1 MSLSIYDFVF
11 FCDILSFQPQIN
23 IMKEL
28 AIWDECL
35 KSFGDSLTDKQM
47 RTYFHP
53 LEVTREDDQL
63 KVVAPNKF
71 IMDMIEKDYIEMI
84 KNTVY
89 EASNSQISNVL
100 LCLPAIEKNINARLR
115 PEKEKATSSLNGDL
129 IFDNFVE
136 GKSNQ
141 LAKAAC
147 VSVVNEL
154 GQYNPL
160 YIYGGVGLG
169 KTHLL
174 HSIGNAILAQSPKK
188 KVVYL
193 HSEKFVQNM
202 VTALRQNK
210 IEEFKNFYR
219 NVDAMLLDDIQFFAN
234 KERSQE
240 EFFHTFNALFEY
252 KKQVVLTSDKYP
264 KEIMGLEER
273 IKSRLVWGM
282 NVTIDP
288 PDLET
293 RMAILHTKAI
303 AAGEAITDEVAYFL
317 AKNVYSNV
325 RELEGSLR
333 RILATAHFKR
343 ETITLD
349 FVKDTLRDLLAL
361 QERLMTIEQIQ
372 KTVAEYFKIR
382 VSDILSAKRDRK
394 ITLPR
399 HIAMHLSKELTSH
412 SLPSIG
418 DAFGGRD
425 HTTVIHACR
434 KIESLKSTSSTVSK
448 DCQNILHIL
457 NN

>member
-1 MSLSIYDFVF
+1 MNTTTL
-11 FCDILSFQPQIN
+11 
-23 IMKEL
+23 
-28 AIWDECL
+28 WDKCL
-35 KSFGDSLTDKQM
+35 KDISDRLSDKQM
-47 RTYFHP
+47 KTWLHP
-53 LEVTREDDQL
+53 LEVTLNESTL
-63 KVVAPNKF
+63 SIVAPNKF
-71 IMDMIEKDYIEMI
+71 IKDMVETDYLKMIEDTVFQQSDKMI
-84 KNTVY
+84 DNIK
-89 EASNSQISNVL
+89 L
-100 LCLPAIEKNINARLR
+100 KLPEIDRRQPAWGQH
-115 PEKEKATSSLNGDL
+115 KEPVTTSLNSEL
-129 IFDNFVE
+129 TFSNFVE

-147 VSVVNEL
+147 TSVVSEL

-174 HSIGNAILAQSPKK
+174 HSIGNEIVKRDKTK

-210 IEEFKNFYR
+210 IEEFKSFYR
-219 NVDAMLLDDIQFFAN
+219 SVDALLLDDIQFFAN

-240 EFFHTFNALFEY
+240 EFFHTFNTLFEY

-264 KEIMGLEER
+264 KEIVGLEER

-293 RMAILHTKAI
+293 RMAILLSKAEKT
-303 AAGEAITDEVAYFL
+303 GEVIPDDVAYFL

-333 RILATAHFKR
+333 RVLATAHFKR
-343 ETITLD
+343 AEIDLE
-349 FVKDTLRDLLAL
+349 FVKETLKDLISL
-361 QERLMTIEQIQ
+361 QQRLMTIEQIQ
-372 KTVAEYFKIR
+372 KTVAEYYKIR
-382 VSDILSAKRDRK
+382 VSDILSTKRDRK
-394 ITLPR
+394 ITMPR
-399 HIAMHLSKELTSH
+399 HIAMAIAKDLTSH

-425 HTTVIHACR
+425 HTTVLHACK
-434 KIESLKSTSSTVSK
+434 KIRTLKTSSSSISK
-448 DCQNILHIL
+448 DYQNILHIL

>member
-1 MSLSIYDFVF
+1 MSLSIYDFDF
-11 FCDILSFQPQIN
+11 FYDILSFQPQLN

-28 AIWDECL
+28 VIWDHCL
-35 KSFGDSLTDKQM
+35 KSFGEQLTDKQM
-47 RTYFHP
+47 RTCFHP
-53 LEVTREDDQL
+53 LEVSTQDGLL

-71 IMDMIEKDYIEMI
+71 VMDMIEKDYMEMI
-84 KNTVY
+84 KDTVY
-89 EASNSQISNVL
+89 KASRNEISDVV
-100 LCLPAIEKNINARLR
+100 LCLPRVEKKSSDSVEIV
-115 PEKEKATSSLNGDL
+115 KEKVVASLNLDL
-129 IFDNFVE
+129 NFDNFVE

-147 VSVVNEL
+147 VSVVKEL

-174 HSIGNAILAQSPKK
+174 HSIGNAIIAENPQK

-219 NVDAMLLDDIQFFAN
+219 NVDALLLDDIQFFAN

-264 KEIMGLEER
+264 KEITGLEER

-293 RMAILHTKAI
+293 RMAILHTKALT
-303 AAGEAITDEVAYFL
+303 AGQKIPDEVAYFL

-333 RILATAHFKR
+333 RVLATAHFKR
-343 ETITLD
+343 EPITLA

-372 KTVAEYFKIR
+372 KTVADYFKIR

-399 HIAMHLSKELTSH
+399 HIAMFLSKELTSH

-425 HTTVIHACR
+425 HTTVLHACK
-434 KIESLKSTSSTVSK
+434 KISALKSTSSIVSK

>member
-1 MSLSIYDFVF
+1 MSLSIYDFTF
-11 FCDILSFQPQIN
+11 FYEILDSQRQKY

-28 AIWDECL
+28 AIWDRCL
-35 KSFGDSLTDKQM
+35 KSFSERLTAKQM
-47 RTYFHP
+47 RTCFHP
-53 LEVTREDDQL
+53 LEVSRHNDKL
-63 KVVAPNKF
+63 KVIAPNKF
-71 IMDMIEKDYIEMI
+71 IMDMIESDYIEMI
-84 KNTVY
+84 KKFVY
-89 EASNSQISNVL
+89 ETSGNEISEVL
-100 LCLPAIEKNINARLR
+100 LSLPKIDEDKGQVAIK
-115 PEKEKATSSLNGDL
+115 KEKITSSLSRELN
-129 IFDNFVE
+129 FNNFVE

-147 VSVVNEL
+147 TSVVKKL

-174 HSIGNAILAQSPKK
+174 HSIGNAILEDDSDK

-219 NVDAMLLDDIQFFAN
+219 SVDALLLDDIQFFAN

-240 EFFHTFNALFEY
+240 EFFHTFNTLFEY

-264 KEIMGLEER
+264 KEILGLEER

-293 RMAILHTKAI
+293 RMAILHSKSLS
-303 AAGEAITDEVAYFL
+303 AGQKISDEVAYFL

-333 RILATAHFKR
+333 RVLATAHFKR
-343 ETITLD
+343 EPVTLP
-349 FVKDTLRDLLAL
+349 FVKETLRDLIAL

-372 KTVAEYFKIR
+372 KTVAGYFKIR

-399 HIAMHLSKELTSH
+399 HIAMSMSKELTSH

-425 HTTVIHACR
+425 HTTVLHACK
-434 KIESLKSTSSTVSK
+434 KIKALKSTSSTVSQ
-448 DCQNILHIL
+448 DYQNILHIL

>member
-1 MSLSIYDFVF
+1 MTDTILWDKCLNAFNSVLS
-11 FCDILSFQPQIN
+11 
-23 IMKEL
+23 E
-28 AIWDECL
+28 
-35 KSFGDSLTDKQM
+35 KQM
-47 RTYFHP
+47 RTWFHP
-53 LEVTREDDQL
+53 LEVIRKDKTL
-63 KVVAPNKF
+63 NVVAPNKF
-71 IMDMIEKDYIEMI
+71 VKDVIENDFLLLIKD
-84 KNTVY
+84 TVLS
-89 EASNSQISNVL
+89 ESSNQVSEIL
-100 LCLPAIEKNINARLR
+100 LSLPTPQKTQRSESGSVTTNNKH
-115 PEKEKATSSLNGDL
+115 ETSLNKDL
-129 IFDNFVE
+129 TFENFVE

-147 VSVVNEL
+147 TSVVTKL

-174 HSIGNAILAQSPKK
+174 HSIGNEIIKADKTK

-202 VTALRQNK
+202 ITAIRQHK
-210 IEEFKNFYR
+210 IEEFKKYYR
-219 NVDAMLLDDIQFFAN
+219 SVDALLLDDIQFFAN
-234 KERSQE
+234 KEKSQE
-240 EFFHTFNALFEY
+240 EFFHTFNSLFEY

-264 KEIMGLEER
+264 KEITGLEER

-293 RMAILHTKAI
+293 RVAILHKKAGI
-303 AAGEAITDEVAYFL
+303 VGETIPDDVAFFL

-333 RILATAHFKR
+333 RVIATAHFKR
-343 ETITLD
+343 EEISLV
-349 FVKDTLRDLLAL
+349 FVKETLKDLISL
-361 QERLMTIEQIQ
+361 QERLLTIDHIQ
-372 KTVAEYFKIR
+372 KTVAEYYKVR
-382 VSDILSAKRDRK
+382 VSDIVSAKRDKK

-399 HIAMHLSKELTSH
+399 HIAMALSKELTSH

-425 HTTVIHACR
+425 HTTVLHACK
-434 KIESLKSTSSTVSK
+434 KIMALKTSSSSLSK
-448 DCQNILHIL
+448 DYQNIIHSL

>member
-1 MSLSIYDFVF
+1 MNNTGLWDKCLEAFCDSLS
-11 FCDILSFQPQIN
+11 
-23 IMKEL
+23 E
-28 AIWDECL
+28 
-35 KSFGDSLTDKQM
+35 KQM
-47 RTYFHP
+47 KTWIHP
-53 LEVTREDDQL
+53 LEVSFNNDTL
-63 KVVAPNKF
+63 SVVAPNKF
-71 IMDMIEKDYIEMI
+71 IKDTIESDFIELI
-84 KNTVY
+84 KKIVLTK
-89 EASNSQISNVL
+89 SNNEVSVVKLSLPEIRATARIVPKTKNSN
-100 LCLPAIEKNINARLR
+100 IK
-115 PEKEKATSSLNGDL
+115 SSLNADL
-129 IFDNFVE
+129 NFENFVE

-147 VSVVNEL
+147 SSVVTEL

-174 HSIGNAILAQSPKK
+174 HSIGNEILKQDKQK

-202 VTALRQNK
+202 VTALRTNK
-210 IEEFKNFYR
+210 IEEFKDFYR
-219 NVDAMLLDDIQFFAN
+219 SVDALLLDDIQFFAN

-240 EFFHTFNALFEY
+240 EFFHTFNTLFEY

-264 KEIMGLEER
+264 KEITGLEER

-282 NVTIDP
+282 SVTIDP

-293 RMAILHTKAI
+293 RMAILHSKA
-303 AAGEAITDEVAYFL
+303 EAVNQKIPDDVAYYL

-333 RILATAHFKR
+333 RVLATAHFKR
-343 ETITLD
+343 APITLA
-349 FVKDTLRDLLAL
+349 FTKETLKDLISL

-372 KTVAEYFKIR
+372 KTVATYYNVR
-382 VSDILSAKRDRK
+382 VSDLLSAKRDRK

-399 HIAMHLSKELTSH
+399 HIAMSIAKQLTNH
-412 SLPSIG
+412 SLPTIG

-425 HTTVIHACR
+425 HTTVLHACK
-434 KIESLKSTSSTVSK
+434 KIKGLRLTSASL
-448 DCQNILHIL
+448 DQDYQNILHTL

>member
-1 MSLSIYDFVF
+1 MNNTGLWDKCLEAFCDSLS
-11 FCDILSFQPQIN
+11 
-23 IMKEL
+23 E
-28 AIWDECL
+28 
-35 KSFGDSLTDKQM
+35 KQM
-47 RTYFHP
+47 KTWIQP
-53 LEVTREDDQL
+53 LEVSCNNDTL
-63 KVVAPNKF
+63 SVVAPNKF
-71 IMDMIEKDYIEMI
+71 IKDTVESDFIELIKEMVLDKSNQRVSIVKLSLPEVKVTARITPKTKKSHI
-84 KNTVY
+84 K
-89 EASNSQISNVL
+89 
-100 LCLPAIEKNINARLR
+100 
-115 PEKEKATSSLNGDL
+115 SSLNADL
-129 IFDNFVE
+129 NFENFVE

-147 VSVVNEL
+147 LSVVTEL

-174 HSIGNAILAQSPKK
+174 HSIGNEILKQDKEK

-202 VTALRQNK
+202 VTAMRTNK
-210 IEEFKNFYR
+210 IEEFKEFYR
-219 NVDAMLLDDIQFFAN
+219 SVDALLLDDIQFFAN
-234 KERSQE
+234 KEKSQE

-252 KKQVVLTSDKYP
+252 KKQVVLASDKYP
-264 KEIMGLEER
+264 KEITGLEER

-282 NVTIDP
+282 SVTIDP

-293 RMAILHTKAI
+293 RVAILHEKAE
-303 AAGEAITDEVAYFL
+303 AAEQKIPDDVAYYL

-333 RILATAHFKR
+333 RVLATAHFKR
-343 ETITLD
+343 APVTLAFTKETL
-349 FVKDTLRDLLAL
+349 KDLISL

-372 KTVAEYFKIR
+372 KTVAGYYNVR
-382 VSDILSAKRDRK
+382 VSDLLSVKRDRK

-399 HIAMHLSKELTSH
+399 HIAMSIAKQLTSH
-412 SLPSIG
+412 SLPTIG

-425 HTTVIHACR
+425 HTTVLHAC
-434 KIESLKSTSSTVSK
+434 KKVKALKLSSATV
-448 DCQNILHIL
+448 DQDYQNILHTL

>member
-1 MSLSIYDFVF
+1 MRCYVF
-11 FCDILSFQPQIN
+11 RIN
-23 IMKEL
+23 IMNITTL
-28 AIWDECL
+28 WDRCL
-35 KSFGDSLTDKQM
+35 KDIAGRLSDKQM
-47 RTYFHP
+47 KTWLHP
-53 LEVTREDDQL
+53 LEVSLDDSTL
-63 KVVAPNKF
+63 SIVAPNKF
-71 IMDMIEKDYIEMI
+71 IRDMVETDYLQIIRETVINQSKKRVSEINLRLPDVKKAAHINTQSLKPVTSALNKD
-84 KNTVY
+84 
-89 EASNSQISNVL
+89 
-100 LCLPAIEKNINARLR
+100 
-115 PEKEKATSSLNGDL
+115 LN
-129 IFDNFVE
+129 FSNFVE

-147 VSVVNEL
+147 VSVVSEL

-174 HSIGNAILAQSPKK
+174 HSIGNEIINKDPSKR
-188 KVVYL
+188 VVYL

-202 VTALRQNK
+202 VTAIRQNK
-210 IEEFKNFYR
+210 LEDFKSTYR
-219 NVDAMLLDDIQFFAN
+219 SVDALLLDDIQFFAN
-234 KERSQE
+234 KEKSQE
-240 EFFHTFNALFEY
+240 EFFHTFNTLFEY

-264 KEIMGLEER
+264 KEITGLEER

-293 RMAILHTKAI
+293 RMAILHSKAEMTGDKI
-303 AAGEAITDEVAYFL
+303 SDDVAYFL

-333 RILATAHFKR
+333 RVIATAHFKR
-343 ETITLD
+343 EAITLE
-349 FVKDTLRDLLAL
+349 FVKETLRDLISL
-361 QERLMTIEQIQ
+361 QQRLMTIEQIQ
-372 KTVAEYFKIR
+372 KTVAEYYKIR
-382 VSDILSAKRDRK
+382 VSDILSTKRDRK

-399 HIAMHLSKELTSH
+399 HMAMAMSKDLTTH

-425 HTTVIHACR
+425 HTTVIHACK
-434 KIESLKSTSSTVSK
+434 KIAALKTNSSSIAK
-448 DCQNILHIL
+448 DYQNILHTL

>member
-1 MSLSIYDFVF
+1 MTDTILWDKCLDAFNSVLS
-11 FCDILSFQPQIN
+11 
-23 IMKEL
+23 E
-28 AIWDECL
+28 
-35 KSFGDSLTDKQM
+35 KQM
-47 RTYFHP
+47 RTWFHP
-53 LEVTREDDQL
+53 LEVIRKDKTL
-63 KVVAPNKF
+63 NVVAPNKF
-71 IMDMIEKDYIEMI
+71 VKDVIENDFLLLIKD
-84 KNTVY
+84 TVLSQS
-89 EASNSQISNVL
+89 SNQVSEIL
-100 LCLPAIEKNINARLR
+100 LSLPTPQKIQRNESGSAVANKKHE
-115 PEKEKATSSLNGDL
+115 TSLNKDL
-129 IFDNFVE
+129 TFENFVE

-147 VSVVNEL
+147 TSVVTKL

-174 HSIGNAILAQSPKK
+174 HSIGNEIIKVDKTK

-202 VTALRQNK
+202 ITAIRQHK
-210 IEEFKNFYR
+210 IEEFKKYYR
-219 NVDAMLLDDIQFFAN
+219 SVDALLLDDIQFFAN
-234 KERSQE
+234 KEKSQE
-240 EFFHTFNALFEY
+240 EFFHTFNSLFEY

-264 KEIMGLEER
+264 KEITGLEER

-293 RMAILHTKAI
+293 RVAILHKKAGI
-303 AAGEAITDEVAYFL
+303 VGETIPDDVAFFL

-333 RILATAHFKR
+333 RVIATAHFKR
-343 ETITLD
+343 EEISLV
-349 FVKDTLRDLLAL
+349 FVKETLKDLISL
-361 QERLMTIEQIQ
+361 QERLLTIDHIQ
-372 KTVAEYFKIR
+372 KTVAEYYKVR
-382 VSDILSAKRDRK
+382 VSDIVSAKRDKK

-399 HIAMHLSKELTSH
+399 HIAMALSKELTSH

-425 HTTVIHACR
+425 HTTVLHACK
-434 KIESLKSTSSTVSK
+434 KIMALKTSSSSLSK
-448 DCQNILHIL
+448 DYQNIIHSL

>member
-1 MSLSIYDFVF
+1 M
-11 FCDILSFQPQIN
+11 N
-23 IMKEL
+23 ITTL
-28 AIWDECL
+28 WDRCL
-35 KSFGDSLTDKQM
+35 KDIADRLSDKQM
-47 RTYFHP
+47 KTWLHP
-53 LEVTREDDQL
+53 LEVSLDDSTL
-63 KVVAPNKF
+63 SIVAPNKF
-71 IMDMIEKDYIEMI
+71 IRDMVETDYLQIIRETVINQSNEKVSEINLRLPDVKKTAHI
-84 KNTVY
+84 
-89 EASNSQISNVL
+89 NSQSLKPV
-100 LCLPAIEKNINARLR
+100 
-115 PEKEKATSSLNGDL
+115 TSALNKDL
-129 IFDNFVE
+129 NFSNFVE

-147 VSVVNEL
+147 VSVVSEL

-174 HSIGNAILAQSPKK
+174 HSIGNEIINKDPSKR
-188 KVVYL
+188 VVYL

-202 VTALRQNK
+202 VTAIRQNK
-210 IEEFKNFYR
+210 LEDFKSTYR
-219 NVDAMLLDDIQFFAN
+219 SVDALLLDDIQFFAN
-234 KERSQE
+234 KEKSQE
-240 EFFHTFNALFEY
+240 EFFHTFNTLFEY

-264 KEIMGLEER
+264 KEITGLEER

-293 RMAILHTKAI
+293 RMAILHSKAEMTGDKI
-303 AAGEAITDEVAYFL
+303 SDEVAYFL

-333 RILATAHFKR
+333 RVIATAHFKR
-343 ETITLD
+343 EAITLE
-349 FVKDTLRDLLAL
+349 FVKETLRDLISL
-361 QERLMTIEQIQ
+361 QQRLMTIEQIQ
-372 KTVAEYFKIR
+372 KTVAEYYKIR
-382 VSDILSAKRDRK
+382 VSDILSTKRDRK

-399 HIAMHLSKELTSH
+399 HVAMAMSKDLTSH

-425 HTTVIHACR
+425 HTTVIHACK
-434 KIESLKSTSSTVSK
+434 KIAALKTNSSSIAK
-448 DCQNILHIL
+448 DYQNILHIL

>member
-1 MSLSIYDFVF
+1 MRCYVF
-11 FCDILSFQPQIN
+11 RIN
-23 IMKEL
+23 IMNITTL
-28 AIWDECL
+28 WDRCL
-35 KSFGDSLTDKQM
+35 KDIAGRLSDKQM
-47 RTYFHP
+47 KTWLHP
-53 LEVTREDDQL
+53 LEVSLDDSTL
-63 KVVAPNKF
+63 SIVAPNKF
-71 IMDMIEKDYIEMI
+71 IRDMVETDYLQIIRETVINQSKKRVSEINLRLPDVKKAAHINTQSLKPVTSALNKD
-84 KNTVY
+84 
-89 EASNSQISNVL
+89 
-100 LCLPAIEKNINARLR
+100 
-115 PEKEKATSSLNGDL
+115 LN
-129 IFDNFVE
+129 FSNFVE

-147 VSVVNEL
+147 VSVVSEL

-174 HSIGNAILAQSPKK
+174 HSIGNEIINKDPSKR
-188 KVVYL
+188 VVYL

-202 VTALRQNK
+202 VTAIRQNK
-210 IEEFKNFYR
+210 LEDFKSTYR
-219 NVDAMLLDDIQFFAN
+219 SVDALLLDDIQFFAN
-234 KERSQE
+234 KEKSQE
-240 EFFHTFNALFEY
+240 EFFHTFNTLFEY

-264 KEIMGLEER
+264 KEITGLEER

-293 RMAILHTKAI
+293 RMAILHSKAEMTGDKI
-303 AAGEAITDEVAYFL
+303 SDDVAYFL

-333 RILATAHFKR
+333 RVIATAHFKR
-343 ETITLD
+343 EVITLE
-349 FVKDTLRDLLAL
+349 FVKETLRDLISL
-361 QERLMTIEQIQ
+361 QQRLMTIEQIQ
-372 KTVAEYFKIR
+372 KTVAEYYKIR
-382 VSDILSAKRDRK
+382 VSDILSTKRDRK

-399 HIAMHLSKELTSH
+399 HMAMAMSKDLTTH

-425 HTTVIHACR
+425 HTTVIHACK
-434 KIESLKSTSSTVSK
+434 KIAALKTNSSSIAK
-448 DCQNILHIL
+448 DYQNILHTL

>member
-1 MSLSIYDFVF
+1 MNESALWDKCLEAFNDVLS
-11 FCDILSFQPQIN
+11 
-23 IMKEL
+23 
-28 AIWDECL
+28 
-35 KSFGDSLTDKQM
+35 DKQM
-47 RTYFHP
+47 KTWFHP
-53 LEVTREDDQL
+53 LEVQRDSNTL

-71 IMDMIEKDYIEMI
+71 IKDEIENQYLLLI
-84 KNTVY
+84 KETVLNKSLN
-89 EASNSQISNVL
+89 EVSEILLSLPDLPSQRQ
-100 LCLPAIEKNINARLR
+100 K
-115 PEKEKATSSLNGDL
+115 PEKRKTFKNSLNGDL
-129 IFDNFVE
+129 TFNNFVE

-147 VSVVNEL
+147 VSVVSDL

-174 HSIGNAILAQSPKK
+174 HSIGNEILRVAPTKH
-188 KVVYL
+188 VVYL
-193 HSEKFVQNM
+193 HSEKFVQGM
-202 VTALRQNK
+202 VTALRTNK

-219 NVDAMLLDDIQFFAN
+219 SVDALLVDDIQFFAN

-240 EFFHTFNALFEY
+240 EFFHTFNSLFEY

-264 KEIMGLEER
+264 KEITGLEER

-282 NVTIDP
+282 NVMIDP

-293 RMAILHTKAI
+293 RMAILHKKAGLVNELI
-303 AAGEAITDEVAYFL
+303 PDDVAYFL

-333 RILATAHFKR
+333 RLIATAHFKR
-343 ETITLD
+343 EEINLVFAKET
-349 FVKDTLRDLLAL
+349 FKDLISL
-361 QERLMTIEQIQ
+361 QERLITIEQIQ
-372 KTVAEYFKIR
+372 KTVANYYKVR
-382 VSDILSAKRDRK
+382 VADILSAKRDKK

-399 HIAMHLSKELTSH
+399 HVAMMVAKELTNH

-425 HTTVIHACR
+425 HTTVLHACK
-434 KIESLKSTSSTVSK
+434 KITDLKSKSSSLEQ
-448 DCQNILHIL
+448 DYSNIVHSLH
-457 NN
+457 N

>member
-1 MSLSIYDFVF
+1 M
-11 FCDILSFQPQIN
+11 N
-23 IMKEL
+23 ITTL
-28 AIWDECL
+28 WDKCL
-35 KSFGDSLTDKQM
+35 KDIGDRLSDKQM
-47 RTYFHP
+47 KTWLHP
-53 LEVTREDDQL
+53 LEVSLDNSTL
-63 KVVAPNKF
+63 SIVAPNKF
-71 IMDMIEKDYIEMI
+71 IKDMVETDYLQMI
-84 KNTVY
+84 K
-89 EASNSQISNVL
+89 EAVINQSNDKVNEINLS
-100 LCLPAIEKNINARLR
+100 LPDVKRTAAVIKNRLKPIES
-115 PEKEKATSSLNGDL
+115 TLNRDL
-129 IFDNFVE
+129 NFDNFVE

-147 VSVVNEL
+147 VSVVSNL

-174 HSIGNAILAQSPKK
+174 HSIGNEIIKK
-188 KVVYL
+188 DKAKRVVYL

-202 VTALRQNK
+202 VSAIRQNK
-210 IEEFKNFYR
+210 LEEFKSVYR
-219 NVDAMLLDDIQFFAN
+219 SVDALLLDDIQFFAN
-234 KERSQE
+234 KEKSQE
-240 EFFHTFNALFEY
+240 EFFHTFNTLFEY
-252 KKQVVLTSDKYP
+252 KKQVVLTSDRYP
-264 KEIMGLEER
+264 KEIAGLEER

-293 RMAILHTKAI
+293 RMAILHSKAEMVSEKI
-303 AAGEAITDEVAYFL
+303 PDDVAYFL

-333 RILATAHFKR
+333 RVLATAHFKR
-343 ETITLD
+343 EPVTLD
-349 FVKDTLRDLLAL
+349 FVKETLRDLLSL

-372 KTVAEYFKIR
+372 KTVAEYYKIR
-382 VSDILSAKRDRK
+382 VSDILSSKRDRK

-399 HIAMHLSKELTSH
+399 HVAMAMAKDLTSH

-425 HTTVIHACR
+425 HTTVLHACK
-434 KIESLKSTSSTVSK
+434 KITALKTSSSNISK
-448 DCQNILHIL
+448 DYQNILHIL

>member
-1 MSLSIYDFVF
+1 MTDTILWDKCLDAFNSVLS
-11 FCDILSFQPQIN
+11 
-23 IMKEL
+23 E
-28 AIWDECL
+28 
-35 KSFGDSLTDKQM
+35 KQM
-47 RTYFHP
+47 RTWFHP
-53 LEVTREDDQL
+53 LEVIRKDKTL
-63 KVVAPNKF
+63 NVVAPNKF
-71 IMDMIEKDYIEMI
+71 VKDVIENDFLLLIKD
-84 KNTVY
+84 TVLSQS
-89 EASNSQISNVL
+89 SNQVSEIL
-100 LCLPAIEKNINARLR
+100 LSLPAPQKIQRNESGS
-115 PEKEKATSSLNGDL
+115 ATTNKKHETSLNKDL
-129 IFDNFVE
+129 TFENFVE

-147 VSVVNEL
+147 TSVVTKL

-174 HSIGNAILAQSPKK
+174 HSIGNEIIKADKTK

-202 VTALRQNK
+202 VTAIRQHK
-210 IEEFKNFYR
+210 IEEFKKYYR
-219 NVDAMLLDDIQFFAN
+219 SVDALLLDDIQFFAN

-240 EFFHTFNALFEY
+240 EFFHTFNSLFEY

-264 KEIMGLEER
+264 KEITGLEER

-293 RMAILHTKAI
+293 RVAILHKKAGTV
-303 AAGEAITDEVAYFL
+303 GETIPNDVAFFL
-317 AKNVYSNV
+317 AKSVYSNV
-325 RELEGSLR
+325 RELEGCLR
-333 RILATAHFKR
+333 RVIATAHFKR
-343 ETITLD
+343 EEINIG
-349 FVKDTLRDLLAL
+349 FVKETLKDLISL
-361 QERLMTIEQIQ
+361 QERLLTIDHIQ
-372 KTVAEYFKIR
+372 KTVAAYYKIR
-382 VSDILSAKRDRK
+382 VSDILSAKRDKK

-399 HIAMHLSKELTSH
+399 HIAMALSKELTSH

-425 HTTVIHACR
+425 HTTVLHACK
-434 KIESLKSTSSTVSK
+434 KITALKTSSSSLSQ
-448 DCQNILHIL
+448 DYQNIMHSL

>member
-1 MSLSIYDFVF
+1 M
-11 FCDILSFQPQIN
+11 N
-23 IMKEL
+23 ITTL
-28 AIWDECL
+28 WDKCL
-35 KSFGDSLTDKQM
+35 KDISDRLSEKQM
-47 RTYFHP
+47 KTWLHP
-53 LEVTREDDQL
+53 LEVKLEQNIL
-63 KVVAPNKF
+63 SIVAPNKF
-71 IMDMIEKDYIEMI
+71 IKDAVETDYLKII
-84 KNTVY
+84 KETVY
-89 EASNSQISNVL
+89 NQSEETVNIINLSLQESEIKKEACVQERGTKDIISNL
-100 LCLPAIEKNINARLR
+100 N
-115 PEKEKATSSLNGDL
+115 KELVFS
-129 IFDNFVE
+129 NFVE

-147 VSVVNEL
+147 VSVVSKL

-174 HSIGNAILAQSPKK
+174 HSIGNEILANDKNK
-188 KVVYL
+188 RVVYL

-210 IEEFKNFYR
+210 IEEFKSFYR
-219 NVDAMLLDDIQFFAN
+219 SVDALLLDDIQFFAN

-240 EFFHTFNALFEY
+240 EFFHTFNTLFEY

-264 KEIMGLEER
+264 KEITGLEER

-293 RMAILHTKAI
+293 RMAILHSKAEQS
-303 AAGEAITDEVAYFL
+303 GERIPEDVAYFL

-333 RILATAHFKR
+333 RVLATAHFR
-343 ETITLD
+343 RSDITLS
-349 FVKDTLRDLLAL
+349 FVKETLKDLISL

-372 KTVAEYFKIR
+372 KVVAEYYKIR
-382 VSDILSAKRDRK
+382 VSDILSSKRDRK
-394 ITLPR
+394 ITMPR
-399 HIAMHLSKELTSH
+399 HIAMAMSKDLTSH

-425 HTTVIHACR
+425 HTTVLHACK
-434 KIESLKSTSSTVSK
+434 KINALKTSSSSISK
-448 DCQNILHIL
+448 DYQNILHIL

>member
-1 MSLSIYDFVF
+1 MTDTILWDKCLDAFNSVLS
-11 FCDILSFQPQIN
+11 
-23 IMKEL
+23 E
-28 AIWDECL
+28 
-35 KSFGDSLTDKQM
+35 KQM
-47 RTYFHP
+47 RTWFHP
-53 LEVTREDDQL
+53 LEVIRKDKTL
-63 KVVAPNKF
+63 NVIAPNKF
-71 IMDMIEKDYIEMI
+71 VKDVIENDFLLLIKDTVLSKSSNQVSEILLSLPTPQ
-84 KNTVY
+84 NTQQNKFGS
-89 EASNSQISNVL
+89 A
-100 LCLPAIEKNINARLR
+100 
-115 PEKEKATSSLNGDL
+115 ATNKKHQTSLNKDL
-129 IFDNFVE
+129 TFENFVE

-147 VSVVNEL
+147 SSVVTKL

-174 HSIGNAILAQSPKK
+174 HSIGNEIIKVDKSK

-202 VTALRQNK
+202 ITAIRQNK
-210 IEEFKNFYR
+210 IEEFKKYYR
-219 NVDAMLLDDIQFFAN
+219 SVDALLLDDIQFFAN
-234 KERSQE
+234 KEKSQE
-240 EFFHTFNALFEY
+240 EFFHTFNSLFEY

-264 KEIMGLEER
+264 KEIAGLEER

-282 NVTIDP
+282 NVTIEP

-293 RMAILHTKAI
+293 RVAILHKKAGI
-303 AAGEAITDEVAYFL
+303 VGETIPDDVAFFL

-333 RILATAHFKR
+333 RVIATAHFKR
-343 ETITLD
+343 EEISLV
-349 FVKDTLRDLLAL
+349 FVKETLKDLISL
-361 QERLMTIEQIQ
+361 QERLLTIDHIQ
-372 KTVAEYFKIR
+372 KTVAEYYKVR
-382 VSDILSAKRDRK
+382 VSDIISAKRDKK

-399 HIAMHLSKELTSH
+399 HVAMALSKELTSH

-425 HTTVIHACR
+425 HTTVLHACK
-434 KIESLKSTSSTVSK
+434 KIMALKTPSSSLSQ
-448 DCQNILHIL
+448 DYQNIIHSL

>member
-1 MSLSIYDFVF
+1 MNNTDLWDKCLEA
-11 FCDILSFQPQIN
+11 FCDNLS
-23 IMKEL
+23 E
-28 AIWDECL
+28 
-35 KSFGDSLTDKQM
+35 KQM
-47 RTYFHP
+47 KTWIHP
-53 LEVTREDDQL
+53 LEVSCENDTL
-63 KVVAPNKF
+63 SIIAPNKF
-71 IMDMIEKDYIEMI
+71 IKDTVESDFIELIKEMVLT
-84 KNTVY
+84 K
-89 EASNSQISNVL
+89 SNNQVSVVKLSLPEVKATARIVPKTKISNIK
-100 LCLPAIEKNINARLR
+100 P
-115 PEKEKATSSLNGDL
+115 SLNPDL
-129 IFDNFVE
+129 NFENFVE

-147 VSVVNEL
+147 SSVVTEL

-174 HSIGNAILAQSPKK
+174 HSIGNEILKQDNKK

-202 VTALRQNK
+202 VTALRTNK
-210 IEEFKNFYR
+210 IEEFKDFYR
-219 NVDAMLLDDIQFFAN
+219 SVDALLLDDVQFFAN

-240 EFFHTFNALFEY
+240 EFFHTFNTLFEY

-264 KEIMGLEER
+264 KEIVGLEER

-282 NVTIDP
+282 SVTIDP

-293 RMAILHTKAI
+293 RMAILHSKA
-303 AAGEAITDEVAYFL
+303 EAVKQKIPDDVAYYL

-333 RILATAHFKR
+333 RVLATAHFKR
-343 ETITLD
+343 MPVTLAFTKETL
-349 FVKDTLRDLLAL
+349 KDLISL

-372 KTVAEYFKIR
+372 KTVATYYNVR
-382 VSDILSAKRDRK
+382 VSDLLSAKRDRK

-399 HIAMHLSKELTSH
+399 HIAMSIAKQLTSH
-412 SLPSIG
+412 SLPTIG

-425 HTTVIHACR
+425 HTTVLHACK
-434 KIESLKSTSSTVSK
+434 KIKALKLTSATL
-448 DCQNILHIL
+448 DQDYQNILHTL

>member
-1 MSLSIYDFVF
+1 M
-11 FCDILSFQPQIN
+11 N
-23 IMKEL
+23 IATL
-28 AIWDECL
+28 WDKCL
-35 KSFGDSLTDKQM
+35 KDIADRLSDKQM
-47 RTYFHP
+47 KTWLHP
-53 LEVTREDDQL
+53 LEVSLDDSTL
-63 KVVAPNKF
+63 SIVAPNKF
-71 IMDMIEKDYIEMI
+71 IRDMVETDYLQIIRETVINQSNEKVSEISLRLPDV
-84 KNTVY
+84 KKTVHTNTQSLKPV
-89 EASNSQISNVL
+89 
-100 LCLPAIEKNINARLR
+100 
-115 PEKEKATSSLNGDL
+115 TSALNKDL
-129 IFDNFVE
+129 NFSNFVE

-147 VSVVNEL
+147 VSVVSEL

-174 HSIGNAILAQSPKK
+174 HSIGNEIINKDPTKR
-188 KVVYL
+188 VVYL

-202 VTALRQNK
+202 VTAIRQNK
-210 IEEFKNFYR
+210 LEDFKSTYR
-219 NVDAMLLDDIQFFAN
+219 SVDALLLDDIQFFAN
-234 KERSQE
+234 KEKSQE
-240 EFFHTFNALFEY
+240 EFFHTFNTLFEY

-264 KEIMGLEER
+264 KEITGLEER

-293 RMAILHTKAI
+293 RMAILHSKADMTGDKI
-303 AAGEAITDEVAYFL
+303 SDDVAYFL

-333 RILATAHFKR
+333 RVIATAHFKR
-343 ETITLD
+343 EAITLD
-349 FVKDTLRDLLAL
+349 FVKETLRDLISL
-361 QERLMTIEQIQ
+361 QQRLMTIEQIQ
-372 KTVAEYFKIR
+372 KTVAEYYKIR
-382 VSDILSAKRDRK
+382 VSDILSTKRDRK

-399 HIAMHLSKELTSH
+399 HVAMAMSKDLTSH

-425 HTTVIHACR
+425 HTTVIHACK
-434 KIESLKSTSSTVSK
+434 KITALKTNSSSIAK
-448 DCQNILHIL
+448 DYQNILHIL

>member
-1 MSLSIYDFVF
+1 MNESALWDKCLEAFNDVLS
-11 FCDILSFQPQIN
+11 
-23 IMKEL
+23 
-28 AIWDECL
+28 
-35 KSFGDSLTDKQM
+35 DKQM
-47 RTYFHP
+47 KTWFHP
-53 LEVTREDDQL
+53 LEVQRDSNTL

-71 IMDMIEKDYIEMI
+71 IKDEIENEYFLLIKETVINKSLNQVSEILLSLPDLPAQKQKIVEKRKPL
-84 KNTVY
+84 KNT
-89 EASNSQISNVL
+89 
-100 LCLPAIEKNINARLR
+100 
-115 PEKEKATSSLNGDL
+115 LNKDL
-129 IFDNFVE
+129 TFNNFVE

-147 VSVVNEL
+147 VSVVSAL

-174 HSIGNAILAQSPKK
+174 HSIGNEILRVEPSKHVA
-188 KVVYL
+188 YL
-193 HSEKFVQNM
+193 HSEKFVQGM
-202 VTALRQNK
+202 VTALRTHK

-219 NVDAMLLDDIQFFAN
+219 SVDALLVDDVQFFAN

-240 EFFHTFNALFEY
+240 EFFHTFNSLFEY

-264 KEIMGLEER
+264 KEISGLEER

-282 NVTIDP
+282 NVMIDP

-293 RMAILHTKAI
+293 RVAILHKKAGLV
-303 AAGEAITDEVAYFL
+303 GETIPDDVAFFL

-333 RILATAHFKR
+333 RLIATAHFKR
-343 ETITLD
+343 DEINLAFAKET
-349 FVKDTLRDLLAL
+349 FKDLISL
-361 QERLMTIEQIQ
+361 QERLITIEQIQ
-372 KTVAEYFKIR
+372 KTVAAYYKVR
-382 VSDILSAKRDRK
+382 VADLLSAKRDRK

-399 HIAMHLSKELTSH
+399 HVAMMIAKELTNH

-425 HTTVIHACR
+425 HTTVLHACK
-434 KIESLKSTSSTVSK
+434 KIKDLRLKSPSLEQ
-448 DCQNILHIL
+448 DYQNIVHSLH
-457 NN
+457 N

>member
-1 MSLSIYDFVF
+1 MNTTTLW
-11 FCDILSFQPQIN
+11 N
-23 IMKEL
+23 K
-28 AIWDECL
+28 CL
-35 KSFGDSLTDKQM
+35 KDIGEHLSDKQM
-47 RTYFHP
+47 KTWLHP
-53 LEVTREDDQL
+53 LEVSLNETKL
-63 KVVAPNKF
+63 SIVAPNKF
-71 IMDMIEKDYIEMI
+71 IKDMIETDYLKMIEETVFQQSDKVI
-84 KNTVY
+84 KEINLRLPEIERTIKQERVPTASINT
-89 EASNSQISNVL
+89 A
-100 LCLPAIEKNINARLR
+100 
-115 PEKEKATSSLNGDL
+115 LNRDL
-129 IFDNFVE
+129 TFDSFVE

-147 VSVVNEL
+147 ASVVSSL

-174 HSIGNAILAQSPKK
+174 HSIGNEIIMNDKNK

-219 NVDAMLLDDIQFFAN
+219 SVDALLLDDIQFFAN

-240 EFFHTFNALFEY
+240 EFFHTFNTLFEY

-264 KEIMGLEER
+264 KEIVGLEER

-293 RMAILHTKAI
+293 RMAILHSKAEL
-303 AAGEAITDEVAYFL
+303 AGEVIPDDVAYFL

-333 RILATAHFKR
+333 RVLATAHFKR
-343 ETITLD
+343 EEIDLD
-349 FVKDTLRDLLAL
+349 FVKETLKDLISL
-361 QERLMTIEQIQ
+361 QQRLMTVEQIQ
-372 KTVAEYFKIR
+372 KTVAEYYKIR
-382 VSDILSAKRDRK
+382 VSDILSTKRDRK
-394 ITLPR
+394 ITMPR
-399 HIAMHLSKELTSH
+399 HIAMAIAKDLTSH

-425 HTTVIHACR
+425 HTTVLHACK
-434 KIESLKSTSSTVSK
+434 KIKALKTSSSSISK
-448 DCQNILHIL
+448 DYQNILHIL